1 MNNTLNPDMFISTT
15 ENIASHG
22 ARFPASMQQELE
34 SVPGVAEI
42 QSERLPR
49 LQFHGYP
56 VMLLSTE
63 LAKVGRRVK
72 RHMISGDEQT
82 MNRLA
87 SQEKGVILSEN
98 LSALA
103 KLKLGDMVELATPT
117 GMLRLP
123 VVGTIRELS
132 NQMGTIILERSLYV
146 RYFQDDTVD
155 VFRVYLEPS
164 ASQEEVRGRSVER
177 LGRQRH
183 MFVMLNRDIRAYV
196 GRVMNQWF
204 GLTYVQVVVSMLVA
218 ILGIVNTLT
227 VSISDRRRELGVLR
241 AVGGLRNQIRGT
253 VWMEAAAIG
262 IIGLA
267 LGIATGAITLYYELQ
282 AIQYDI
288 SGMPFAYQ
296 FPWGIV
302 AMLVPV
308 ILFAAFGAAILPAES
323 AVRGSLVEALEYE

>member
-1 MNNTLNPDMFISTT
+1 
-15 ENIASHG
+15 
-22 ARFPASMQQELE
+22 
-34 SVPGVAEI
+34 
-42 QSERLPR
+42 
-49 LQFHGYP
+49 
-56 VMLLSTE
+56 
-63 LAKVGRRVK
+63 
-72 RHMISGDEQT
+72 
-82 MNRLA
+82 
-87 SQEKGVILSEN
+87 
-98 LSALA
+98 
-103 KLKLGDMVELATPT
+103 
-117 GMLRLP
+117 
-123 VVGTIRELS
+123 
-132 NQMGTIILERSLYV
+132 
-146 RYFQDDTVD
+146 
-155 VFRVYLEPS
+155 
-164 ASQEEVRGRSVER
+164 
-177 LGRQRH
+177 
-183 MFVMLNRDIRAYV
+183 
-196 GRVMNQWF
+196 
-204 GLTYVQVVVSMLVA
+204 MLVA